1 MPQPAG
7 DAIVLLLQAFEAG
20 VKVAPGKAYVRFEVP
35 MIEAVEAVE
44 AAGVGLPAA
53 SISPSPGSTGARAH
67 SIPLQR
73 RFA

>member
-35 MIEAVEAVE
+35 MIEAVEA
-44 AAGVGLPAA
+44 ADIA
-53 SISPSPGSTGARAH
+53 STARTWAWAFPDQPG
-67 SIPLQR
+67 R
-73 RFA
+73 RE